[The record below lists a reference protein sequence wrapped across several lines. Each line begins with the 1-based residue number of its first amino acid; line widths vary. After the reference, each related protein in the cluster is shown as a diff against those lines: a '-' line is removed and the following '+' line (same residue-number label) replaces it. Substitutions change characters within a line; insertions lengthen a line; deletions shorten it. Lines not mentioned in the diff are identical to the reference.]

1 MLPYMATE
9 RGARAGRHSDQPL
22 VLALKSASERL
33 VCMYLDRVP
42 AALADEIARDLQLP
56 QDTIASALESL
67 TEQGFVRKRGH
78 LYVLSVERTD

>member
-1 MLPYMATE
+1 MATE
-9 RGARAGRHSDQPL
+9 PGERAGKQRSRSP
-22 VLALKSASERL
+22 VLALESASERL

-42 AALADEIARDLQLP
+42 AALADEIVRDLRLP